1 MDVYITDVAAFL
13 PNAPVDNEHIEHV
26 LGCIQGIPSRVKRI
40 VLRNNGIRT
49 RHYALDTQTG
59 RLTHSNAQLAA
70 AAVQR
75 LRPYQAYSPEDI
87 ACLCCGTTSADL
99 LFPGHALMVLG
110 ELGIAECDAV
120 STHGICISGM
130 TALKHAWM
138 NVALG
143 LSENA
148 VASGSELASSYMRS
162 RFFTGLGQVD
172 TELEKKPILA
182 FDADFL
188 RWMLSDGAGA
198 VFMSSSPNPEGLS
211 LRVEWIENISF
222 AGHLET
228 CQYSG
233 GMKREDGT
241 VAGWRTDEALEAGA
255 SGHIFA
261 VKQDIKLLDREI
273 VRTAIDQALMRVV
286 RRHNLSPKDIDW
298 FLPHYSSHY
307 FRDKFFVRMQE
318 MGFEIPEERWFTNLY
333 TKGNT
338 GSAAIYI
345 ILEELFHSGRL
356 QKGERL
362 LCFVPESGRFSH
374 CYMLLTVV

>member
-1 MDVYITDVAAFL
+1 MDVYINDVSAFL
-13 PNAPVDNEHIEHV
+13 PNSPVDNEQIEHV
-26 LGCIQGIPSRVKRI
+26 LGRIQGVPSRVKKI
-40 VLRNNGIRT
+40 VLRNNGIVT
-49 RHYALDTQTG
+49 RHYALDPETG
-59 RLTHSNAQLAA
+59 RLTHTNAELAA
-70 AAVQR
+70 TAITRLIPYPEYTVQ
-75 LRPYQAYSPEDI
+75 DI
-87 ACLCCGTTSADL
+87 QCLCCGTTSADL

-110 ELGIAECDAV
+110 ELGIDECDAV

-138 NVALG
+138 NVSLG
-143 LSENA
+143 LSANA
-148 VASGSELASSYMRS
+148 VASGSELASSFMRS
-162 RFFTGLGQVD
+162 RFFTGLGQANADV
-172 TELEKKPILA
+172 EKKPILA

-198 VFMSSSPNPEGLS
+198 VFLSRSPNPESLS
-211 LRVEWIENISF
+211 LRVDWIENISF
-222 AGHLET
+222 AGQLDT

-233 GMKREDGT
+233 GMKEADGT
-241 VAGWRTDEALEAGA
+241 IRGWRTDEALDAGA
-255 SGHIFA
+255 SGQMFA

-273 VRTAIDQALMRVV
+273 VRTAIDEALMRVV
-286 RRHNLSPKDIDW
+286 RRHELTPEDIDW

-307 FRDKFFVRMQE
+307 FRDKFSSRMRE

-345 ILEELFHSGRL
+345 ILEEIFHSGRL
-356 QKGERL
+356 KEGERL

-374 CYMLLTVV
+374 CYMLLTVS